1 MCFGSSTDR
10 VLENMDFCFRCHSIS
25 QNFTPDFS
33 VPYTNSTI
41 EYETWSEITGQRFGI
56 VLNWV
61 PSENFPRQYHLCNYQ
76 FQRNSTMQYTSTMVV
91 FRDGL
96 SEDNLNTQ
104 IWSHQKPLKSSLARK
119 EGQKSGTLVVSSQ
132 QLDALTNFRSS
143 TIRPFGSWVTTK
155 FRSLVNL
162 TSGLL
167 FLSNV
172 STTSN

>member
-1 MCFGSSTDR
+1 MYFGSSTDR
-10 VLENMDFCFRCHSIS
+10 VLENMDFCFRCHPIS
-25 QNFTPDFS
+25 QKFTPDFS
-33 VPYTNSTI
+33 VPYTNNTI

-76 FQRNSTMQYTSTMVV
+76 FQRNSTMEYTSTMVV

-96 SEDNLNTQ
+96 SEDNLNSQ

-132 QLDALTNFRSS
+132 KLETH
-143 TIRPFGSWVTTK
+143 
-155 FRSLVNL
+155 
-162 TSGLL
+162 
-167 FLSNV
+167 
-172 STTSN
+172 